1 MARGLLGVAIAVLI
15 TLAVAASSAAAA
27 NLSAAPAG
35 DGTPPCPI
43 ADPCD
48 LATALAAAAAGDV
61 VSALPGTYAVA
72 SVTVG
77 AGVTLQG
84 PGSGPPAVIAG
95 DGSGVAAIVASGP
108 EARVR
113 DLTVTQRDFAAGVE
127 IAAGA
132 LGDRLA
138 VTASGAG
145 AACSVP
151 IGGLVRNS
159 LCRALGG
166 GNGVLVDED
175 TAVSGGSRIVN
186 VTAVSSSDEGVG
198 AALLVRSSL
207 GANLDVEATNTIAA
221 SLGAAPD
228 IAVGALAGST
238 ADLQLE
244 RSNYATLAL
253 VGGTASATE
262 PGTGGNQEAEPS
274 FTGAS
279 SGDFRRG
286 AGLADDRRRHGRR
299 CRPRFPRPAPECP
312 DRRPGPGH
320 RRLRVPVASATPRRP
335 DRRTAWGR
343 EGEGTIRQGLLP
355 APVAGCGRELPV
367 PARPVRGPAVQLTGQ
382 LPAAG
387 PAAAGPARAQ
397 GPRPR
402 RARESQSRRGGTV
415 PHRPRRGLSDAPSA
429 ECSRHRCG
437 DLAMQPHVGAA
448 LEPDVGEHLLAVG
461 EVRQPGRIGDG
472 LVGEAERRRGA
483 LEVERRGRREQL
495 REPVRLDLLRL
506 REEVEDAAAAVVDD
520 DDPQRT
526 GDRPRVRRGRRG
538 RVRVR
543 GRRAPARSA
552 RPSRRRSRR
561 RSRRARR
568 CRWRPGSSGSSPPR
582 ARLRGRPRR
591 RGSACSRRSG
601 RARRRRR
608 RRRAVAGP
616 RAPRGRRR

>member
-48 LATALAAAAAGDV
+48 LATALGAAAAGDV

-279 SGDFRRG
+279 SGDFRQAPDSPTID
-286 AGLADDRRRHGRR
+286 AG
-299 CRPRFPRPAPECP
+299 
-312 DRRPGPGH
+312 
-320 RRLRVPVASATPRRP
+320 
-335 DRRTAWGR
+335 TA
-343 EGEGTIRQGLLP
+343 
-355 APVAGCGRELPV
+355 
-367 PARPVRGPAVQLTGQ
+367 
-382 LPAAG
+382 
-387 PAAAGPARAQ
+387 AAAGL
-397 GPRPR
+397 GF
-402 RARESQSRRGGTV
+402 
-415 PHRPRRGLSDAPSA
+415 
-429 ECSRHRCG
+429 
-437 DLAMQPHVGAA
+437 
-448 LEPDVGEHLLAVG
+448 
-461 EVRQPGRIGDG
+461 
-472 LVGEAERRRGA
+472 
-483 LEVERRGRREQL
+483 
-495 REPVRLDLLRL
+495 LDLLRNARIAGPAPDIGAYEL
-506 REEVEDAAAAVVDD
+506 QSRAPLPAVRIAGPHGV
-520 DDPQRT
+520 
-526 GDRPRVRRGRRG
+526 VKAKGRF
-538 RVRVR
+538 VRVSFR
-543 GRRAPARSA
+543 LRSQVA
-552 RPSRRRSRR
+552 GASFRCRLDRSGAQPCSSPVSYRL
-561 RSRRARR
+561 RARR
-568 CRWRPGSSGSSPPR
+568 PQ
-582 ARLRGRPRR
+582 ARHVLRV
-591 RGSACSRRSG
+591 
-601 RARRRRR
+601 
-608 RRRAVAGP
+608 RAVDALGNRSP
-616 RAPRGRRR
+616 AAVARFRIVRGGA

>member
-95 DGSGVAAIVASGP
+95 NGSGVAAIVASGP

-238 ADLQLE
+238 ADFSSSARTTRRWPSSAAPRAR
-244 RSNYATLAL
+244 RS
-253 VGGTASATE
+253 
-262 PGTGGNQEAEPS
+262 P
-274 FTGAS
+274 
-279 SGDFRRG
+279 
-286 AGLADDRRRHGRR
+286 
-299 CRPRFPRPAPECP
+299 
-312 DRRPGPGH
+312 
-320 RRLRVPVASATPRRP
+320 VPVA
-335 DRRTAWGR
+335 
-343 EGEGTIRQGLLP
+343 IR
-355 APVAGCGRELPV
+355 
-367 PARPVRGPAVQLTGQ
+367 
-382 LPAAG
+382 
-387 PAAAGPARAQ
+387 
-397 GPRPR
+397 
-402 RARESQSRRGGTV
+402 
-415 PHRPRRGLSDAPSA
+415 
-429 ECSRHRCG
+429 
-437 DLAMQPHVGAA
+437 
-448 LEPDVGEHLLAVG
+448 
-461 EVRQPGRIGDG
+461 
-472 LVGEAERRRGA
+472 
-483 LEVERRGRREQL
+483 
-495 REPVRLDLLRL
+495 
-506 REEVEDAAAAVVDD
+506 
-520 DDPQRT
+520 
-526 GDRPRVRRGRRG
+526 
-538 RVRVR
+538 
-543 GRRAPARSA
+543 
-552 RPSRRRSRR
+552 RPSRRSPGPRAATSVRRRTRR
-561 RSRRARR
+561 RSTPARPPLPASVSST
-568 CRWRPGSSGSSPPR
+568 CSGMPGSPARPRTSAPTSSSREHHSPPSGSPDR
-582 ARLRGRPRR
+582 M
-591 RGSACSRRSG
+591 GS
-601 RARRRRR
+601 
-608 RRRAVAGP
+608 
-616 RAPRGRRR
+616 